1 MDIKQVEP
9 GQGWLEDINNNFDAI
24 SQGLS
29 KGLTSFDLVYLNGWQ
44 KDTGGQGNNWLSRIV
59 KKPMAD
65 GTAVYTL
72 MLSAYKDATPN
83 ESGDL
88 LIMPS
93 GYKLGVNYL
102 GNVATQYG
110 GHAGGYIQ
118 LYVVGSTIVYQFVP
132 NNGNIDGEATKTHQI
147 YLHTSLTWVA

>member
-29 KGLTSFDLVYLNGWQ
+29 KGLTSFDLVYLNGWH
-44 KDTGGQGNNWLSRIV
+44 KTTGGQLNQIV

-110 GHAGGYIQ
+110 GHTGGYIQ

-147 YLHTSLTWVA
+147 YLQTSLTWVA

>member
-59 KKPMAD
+59 K
-65 GTAVYTL
+65 
-72 MLSAYKDATPN
+72 
-83 ESGDL
+83 
-88 LIMPS
+88 
-93 GYKLGVNYL
+93 
-102 GNVATQYG
+102 
-110 GHAGGYIQ
+110 
-118 LYVVGSTIVYQFVP
+118 
-132 NNGNIDGEATKTHQI
+132 
-147 YLHTSLTWVA
+147 